1 MVSWED
7 KMAIVR
13 NRSLR
18 AELRR
23 RNINIGDDLTLRQSQ
38 QLRDLRSEGKS
49 GFFRGARL
57 IITENNRF
65 ADDDTMRGVAGGSAC
80 VVVVEVFV
88 VLATY
93 SEMGL
98 QREETGLPP
107 GLLLDR
113 TSGGRVR
120 HVSHL
125 PGQTSATG
133 NRKPAG
139 PQHTDVK

>member
-38 QLRDLRSEGKS
+38 QLRDLRSKGKS

-57 IITENNRF
+57 IITENNR
-65 ADDDTMRGVAGGSAC
+65 R
-80 VVVVEVFV
+80 
-88 VLATY
+88 LTY
-93 SEMGL
+93 L
-98 QREETGLPP
+98 DLPKHAW
-107 GLLLDR
+107 
-113 TSGGRVR
+113 SW
-120 HVSHL
+120 
-125 PGQTSATG
+125 
-133 NRKPAG
+133 
-139 PQHTDVK
+139 